1 MTTMEQNTRTKVL
14 ATWASGLRADCIP
27 PAVLDRA
34 KYMFLDGIGCALVG
48 AQLPWSRVAV
58 EAALEFEGSGTE
70 PIIGWGRTASAPA
83 AALLNGTFIQGFEL
97 DDFHPTAPVHTA
109 SLFVPSLLAGAG
121 VADKR
126 VTGLDILT
134 AAVVGCEVAPRIG
147 LALHGADMLTR
158 GWHSGP
164 VFGTPAAAAAVANL
178 LKLDSERTEHAIALG
193 ATQACGLMAAQF
205 GAMSKRMHHGFA
217 ARNGLYGA
225 LLARRGYTGIEDI
238 FDLPWGGFL
247 SAFGEGHEPDASQ
260 LTSEL
265 GKRWETERIVVKP
278 YAAQGGLHAAI
289 DIILDLCRAHDL
301 RGDAI
306 QSVEVDLSEPIY
318 HHSWWRAERPL
329 APIGAQMHIG
339 YAAAVAILDRQ
350 VLAQQF
356 SPSRIDSDDVWDLL
370 ARVKANHRAEFD
382 LAGPIGRGQTE
393 VRVTLRTGKLL
404 SGSQFASR
412 SAIDPLANEEIIE
425 KFLALTAPV
434 VDPDRQHAIIG
445 CIATFE
451 ECTDLTELRSLLS
464 DPAISVFE
472 TRSRS
477 VTG

>member
-1 MTTMEQNTRTKVL
+1 MTTIAENERTKSL
-14 ATWASGLRADCIP
+14 ASWVSGLQAHDIP
-27 PAVLDRA
+27 PAVLERA
-34 KYMFLDGIGCALVG
+34 KYLLLDGVGCALVG

-58 EAALEFEGSGTE
+58 EAVLEFEGEGSE

-109 SLFVPSLLAGAG
+109 SLLVPSLLAAAG
-121 VADKR
+121 VADTS
-126 VTGLDILT
+126 VTGIDLLT

-164 VFGTPAAAAAVANL
+164 VFGTPAVGAAVANL
-178 LKLDSERTEHAIALG
+178 FRLDEEQVEHAVALG

-225 LLARRGYTGIEDI
+225 LLARRGYTGIENV
-238 FDLPWGGFL
+238 FDLPWGGYF
-247 SAFGEGHEPDASQ
+247 SVFGEGHDPDASQ

-265 GKRWETERIVVKP
+265 GERWETERIVLKP
-278 YAAQGGLHAAI
+278 YAAQGGLHASI
-289 DIILDLCRAHDL
+289 DIILDLCRDHDL
-301 RGDAI
+301 EADDVRSI
-306 QSVEVDLSEPIY
+306 EVDLSEPIY
-318 HHSWWRAERPL
+318 HHSWWKAERPL

-339 YAAAVAILDRQ
+339 YAIAVAVLDKQ

-356 SPSRIDSDDVWDLL
+356 SPSRLVSEDVWDLL
-370 ARVKANHRAEFD
+370 ARVTANHRTDFD
-382 LAGPIGRGQTE
+382 DAGPIGRGQTE
-393 VRVTLRTGKLL
+393 VRVTLRTGKQL

-412 SAIDPLANEEIIE
+412 SAMRPLASEEIVQ
-425 KFLALTAPV
+425 KFRALTAGV
-434 VDPDRQHAIIG
+434 VDSARQRAIVERF
-445 CIATFE
+445 ATLE
-451 ECTDLTELRSLLS
+451 ECVDLGDLRSLLA
-464 DPAISVFE
+464 DPVGSVFE
-472 TRSRS
+472 L
-477 VTG
+477 